1 MRGRFPEPPAWV
13 RELVNVGIT
22 GTNGKTS
29 TTHFLAS
36 ALAAVASPVAVA
48 TTLGLFLDEAPL
60 DLPRTH
66 AGLLEVLSRARGAGG
81 RFSALEVTSEV
92 LARGFADRFPFR
104 AAGFTNLSRDHLDAH
119 GSVEHYF
126 ASKAQLFRALPV
138 QGVAVVNGA
147 DEVADLLFEV
157 TPRHARF
164 LTYGIASRGPAKF
177 ELHARG
183 QVTALDFTGTEL
195 LVELGT
201 ALGADLGVGS
211 VALRTRAI
219 GEIFAENALCAWL
232 LAVSLGVP
240 ADAAC
245 AAIAATP
252 SPRGR
257 FEVVASRP
265 WVVVDYAHTPDA
277 LARTLATA
285 RRLTGGRVA
294 VVFGAGGER
303 DQGKRPELGHAACAA
318 DRIVLT
324 SDNPRSEDPA
334 AIAAAIRSGI
344 PVGRE
349 LSIELDRARAV
360 ERAVLDAG
368 ADDLVIL
375 AGKGHELLR
384 TSTSA
389 SPSSDSELGR
399 AAHARRN
406 PGSS

>member
-13 RELVNVGIT
+13 RELVSVGIT

-36 ALAAVASPVAVA
+36 ALGVAAAPVAVA
-48 TTLGLFLDEAPL
+48 TTLGLFLDETPL

-66 AGLLEVLSRARGAGG
+66 GGLLEALSRARAAGG
-81 RFSALEVTSEV
+81 RFAALEVTSEV
-92 LARGFADRFPFR
+92 LARGLADRFPFR

-126 ASKAQLFRALPV
+126 ASKAQLFRALPAH
-138 QGVAVVNGA
+138 GVAVVNGA

-164 LTYGIASRGPAKF
+164 LTYGVASRGPAKL
-177 ELHARG
+177 ELDARAHA
-183 QVTALDFTGTEL
+183 TALDFTGTEL

-201 ALGADLGVGS
+201 ALRAELGIGS

-219 GEIFAENALCAWL
+219 GEIFGENALCAWL

-240 ADAAC
+240 ADAAR
-245 AAIAATP
+245 AAIADTAAP
-252 SPRGR
+252 PGR

-285 RRLTGGRVA
+285 RRLTTGRVA

-303 DQGKRPELGHAACAA
+303 DQGKRPELGKAACAA

-344 PVGRE
+344 PTGHE

-375 AGKGHELLR
+375 AGKGHELLW
-384 TSTSA
+384 TSSR
-389 SPSSDSELGR
+389 SSESDSELGR
-399 AAHARRN
+399 AAHARRI
-406 PGSS
+406 PGSI